1 MPKDI
6 DMEFINRA
14 MKVTSFNLKPD
25 DFISLKFKKEIQYLF
40 NTHFFPSF
48 DTSKTIK
55 GVNKDKVN
63 RLVDELKSI
72 SKSNLFYLHTYNL
85 KGVGPGEATLF
96 FLIDDAHLGGG
107 ASAGVDLVAG
117 TKKYEIK
124 AVDIDAAGKEVS
136 NFKTGG
142 TFDISRLIARGMDL
156 KKRVGATGEGV
167 NKAAIQ
173 KIIEKLPDEWKQ
185 LESDYQDAAYNNYFK
200 DHEIIFMNNMKSK
213 ADFGKII
220 AVKRVKKEDIMFE
233 RITSGTIK
241 PKVKI

>member
-48 DTSKTIK
+48 DISKTIK
-55 GVNKDKVN
+55 GVDVNKIN

-72 SKSNLFYLHTYNL
+72 SKANLANLHTYNL

-117 TKKYEIK
+117 GKKYEIK
-124 AVDIDAAGKEVS
+124 AVDATATEVF

-142 TFDISRLIARGMDL
+142 TFDISSLIARAMEL
-156 KKRVGATGEGV
+156 KKRVNGGGEGV
-167 NKAAIQ
+167 NQTVIK
-173 KIIEKLPDEWKQ
+173 KIKDQLPDDWKQ
-185 LESDYQDAAYNNYFK
+185 LESDYQDVAYKNYFK
-200 DHEIIFMNNMKSK
+200 DHEIIFINNMKSK

-220 AVKRVKKEDIMFE
+220 TVKKVKKDDIIFE
-233 RITSGTIK
+233 RVTSGTIK
-241 PKVKI
+241 PRVKI